1 MSPSH
6 AIKIMEERH
15 QYLMER
21 VKVEEKDTKRHFLI
35 AEAAA
40 LEIGIEAIAED
51 IAEYRE
57 LRAARYAVLE
67 LIGRSSC

>member
-6 AIKIMEERH
+6 AIKILEQRHEYLLGRVQIEESAA
-15 QYLMER
+15 
-21 VKVEEKDTKRHFLI
+21 KRNYTL

-51 IAEYRE
+51 ILEYRE
-57 LRAARYAVLE
+57 LRAARYAVQQHLSE
-67 LIGRSSC
+67 ASC